1 MKDLNRKRK
10 LRHHPDPAR
19 LITSADRMEEVR
31 IDKYLWSIRVYKTR
45 TDATDACKGGKVRVN
60 GSDIKPS
67 KSVKVGDVIVA
78 RKGAVAYTYR
88 VLQLIDKRQGAK
100 LVPNYAENLTPPEE
114 LAKLRAPVETFF
126 LKRDRGA
133 GRPTKKD
140 RRQMEDL
147 WDNLSFDV
155 PDDIAEMIASDYDFE
170 D

>member
-1 MKDLNRKRK
+1 MDEL
-10 LRHHPDPAR
+10 
-19 LITSADRMEEVR
+19 R

-67 KSVKVGDVIVA
+67 KGVKVGDMITA
-78 RKGAVAYTYR
+78 RKGAVMYTYK
-88 VLQLIDKRQGAK
+88 VLELIDKRQGAK
-100 LVPNYAENLTPPEE
+100 LVPRYAENLTPQEE
-114 LAKLRAPVETFF
+114 LDKLRAPVETFF

-147 WDNLSFDV
+147 WSNLSFDV
-155 PDDIAEMIASDYDFE
+155 PDDIAEQFVSEFNLDE